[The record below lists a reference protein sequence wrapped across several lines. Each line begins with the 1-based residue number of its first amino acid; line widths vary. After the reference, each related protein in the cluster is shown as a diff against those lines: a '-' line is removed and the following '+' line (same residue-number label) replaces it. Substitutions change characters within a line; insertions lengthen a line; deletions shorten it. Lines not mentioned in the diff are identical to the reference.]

1 MNYDV
6 MIIVHSVTGMTIPH
20 NVLMILQGPK
30 QKDRDWHPVADMN
43 RWTTLSAFTGKIG
56 F

>member
-6 MIIVHSVTGMTIPH
+6 MIIVHSITCMTILH

-30 QKDRDWHPVADMN
+30 QEDGD
-43 RWTTLSAFTGKIG
+43 
-56 F
+56 